1 MDKATAIMHATLQ
14 CIIYEF
20 YKESE
25 WSVWEE
31 DTPKPVGAEEIIDC
45 MKNRYCVRSNREIYG
60 ALNRLLKLGLIK
72 AKPRGR
78 KQSVYLPTI
87 KGIIEWVKLRQ
98 FFELGDP
105 CSTEEKTAREENE
118 ENGSG
123 RLVSIKDV
131 WETIEK
137 MIPFVTENLTS
148 IIEIIADKLPQP
160 WLKDAHKKALELI
173 SAVIQRKENSDEEA
187 RFLLSVFN
195 GPEDEKITGAEILYH
210 DLNLVLIFAMVLGLQ
225 FRPQLFI
232 ALLDMLDVG
241 GTPTSLFEGWE

>member
-1 MDKATAIMHATLQ
+1 MDKATAVMQAALQ

-20 YKESE
+20 YKELQ
-25 WSVWEE
+25 WSVLEE
-31 DTPKPVGAEEIIDC
+31 GVPKPVGAEAIIEC
-45 MKNRYCVRSNREIYG
+45 MKNGHCVRSNREIYS
-60 ALNRLLKLGLIK
+60 ALNKLLKLGLIK
-72 AKPRGR
+72 TMPRGR
-78 KQSVYLPTI
+78 KQSVYLPTV
-87 KGIIEWVKLRQ
+87 KGIIEWVKLRR
-98 FFELGDP
+98 FFGLGDP
-105 CSTEEKTAREENE
+105 CSMEEEAAREENE
-118 ENGSG
+118 ENGNG
-123 RLVSIKDV
+123 RPASMEDV

-137 MIPFVTENLTS
+137 MIPFVTENLNS

-173 SAVIQRKENSDEEA
+173 SAAIQRKENSDEEA

-232 ALLDMLDVG
+232 ALLDVLDVEEM
-241 GTPTSLFEGWE
+241 PTALFEGWE